1 MLLPELAV
9 ISGDPHAVMGVW
21 AGLGLVDQIPD
32 GQRVGLAGT
41 KDEGLLVLVNRLQ
54 EELHPVVLALS
65 DFDDAVEILFGV
77 ASACLYLAVDQFVVR
92 GIDVVIK
99 RGGDLFDFEG
109 GQEAVVD
116 AFLQ

>member
-1 MLLPELAV
+1 MLLTERAV
-9 ISGDPHAVMGVW
+9 IGGDPHAVMGVW
-21 AGLGLVDQIPD
+21 AGLGLVDQIPH

-77 ASACLYLAVDQFVVR
+77 ASAGLYLAVDQFVVR
-92 GIDVVIK
+92 V
-99 RGGDLFDFEG
+99 
-109 GQEAVVD
+109 
-116 AFLQ
+116 